1 MFQFTS
7 FLQQLKNISIH
18 ELKDKIELIVFLDDF
33 LQFDD
38 IGMMQFD
45 EYSDFV
51 EIDAVVPI
59 FVFLFHFFYGY

>member
-18 ELKDKIELIVFLDDF
+18 ELKDKIELIVLLDDF

-51 EIDAVVPI
+51 EVDAVVPI
-59 FVFLFHFFYGY
+59 FVFLFHFFYCY